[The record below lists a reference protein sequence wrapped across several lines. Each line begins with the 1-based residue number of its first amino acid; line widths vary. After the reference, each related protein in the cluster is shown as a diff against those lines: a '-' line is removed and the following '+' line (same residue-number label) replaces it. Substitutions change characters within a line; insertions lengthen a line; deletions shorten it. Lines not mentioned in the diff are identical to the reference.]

1 MHIYQR
7 SIDGV
12 NVFYDDEDF
21 IVFFSIV
28 SVLKKV
34 YNVVVLEMCI
44 MRNHLHLLVA
54 AGNLED
60 ISAFVRHYTSLFV
73 LMGNHD
79 IGRKGPLFHKSFGSA
94 PKKGGKMIRS
104 AIVYI
109 GNNPV
114 EKNMCSEAKLY
125 RWNFLAYLD
134 SSTPFSMYVKA
145 GNRSHRLKLAIDEVN
160 DMVKRNSHLSYPQ
173 VRRLLGAVS
182 GNERE
187 FLIDYI
193 ISSYGLY
200 DIDALLSYYDSLEDM
215 FIAMKSTSG
224 SEYDIK
230 EVYYSGSDA
239 VYDEMVRYVADDMEV
254 VPARS
259 VLTKSTDDKI
269 KIANA
274 LRKHTSATMQQIS
287 KFLHL
292 GLHSNIKCK

>member
-114 EKNMCSEAKLY
+114 EKTCAVRLNYIDGTFSHIWTQVLH
-125 RWNFLAYLD
+125 FLC
-134 SSTPFSMYVKA
+134 M
-145 GNRSHRLKLAIDEVN
+145 
-160 DMVKRNSHLSYPQ
+160 
-173 VRRLLGAVS
+173 
-182 GNERE
+182 
-187 FLIDYI
+187 
-193 ISSYGLY
+193 
-200 DIDALLSYYDSLEDM
+200 
-215 FIAMKSTSG
+215 
-224 SEYDIK
+224 
-230 EVYYSGSDA
+230 
-239 VYDEMVRYVADDMEV
+239 
-254 VPARS
+254 
-259 VLTKSTDDKI
+259 
-269 KIANA
+269 
-274 LRKHTSATMQQIS
+274 LRQGI
-287 KFLHL
+287 
-292 GLHSNIKCK
+292 GRIV